1 MTVKTIALLMVL
13 AELFAAA
20 LVQHT
25 RTKNGR
31 FQFSLRSLFGVLLF
45 AAILLAALMPSNGW
59 ILLGLTA
66 LVMVVRSAMERSD
79 AARIRA

>member
-20 LVQHT
+20 LMQHASAKT
-25 RTKNGR
+25 GW

-45 AAILLAALMPSNGW
+45 AAILLAALLPSNGW
-59 ILLGLTA
+59 FLLGLTA
-66 LVMVVRSAMERSD
+66 MVMVVRSAMERGD
-79 AARIRA
+79 AGGVRV